1 MSESFVDKE
10 AVKAVLIALDLTAI
24 FSCTVISK
32 KGLSYSVTVGQMET
46 HYISLRG
53 FACCLETISKASL
66 KNFNQL
72 TTIMTISQLETSAQ

>member
-10 AVKAVLIALDLTAI
+10 AVKAVLIALDLAAI

-53 FACCLETISKASL
+53 FASL